1 MFGFFKIH
9 KKVDVNKI
17 KSFDLAVKVIKDFIQ
32 LSDWVNAVKA
42 LDEISIKE
50 KTSFDNLIE
59 TLNSDTIKRQNQ
71 KDKIIRKEQK
81 LFQKR
86 VKIIQNLKTRLE
98 RKKEVYLKN
107 IEKNRFNIRFKKI
120 ESEVDLLSGQRRT
133 LEALDLLKRFLSE
146 NVDKDVAT
154 IFFNKEKKKIERIYE
169 KQKRYEEWKIRNNAR
184 YEALTLIWETN
195 KENNN
200 PKTKK
205 EKVPFFQRIRD
216 RINNF
221 KSLRQSRKN
230 KKLLDK
236 INLIL
241 EEDDKIKREIAERK
255 LSNVHNWLVKEI
267 SFREMIGYEIYGKIL
282 WANKISG
289 DTFWLEETKEKYT
302 FFIWD
307 ATWHWVKAWFIITLL
322 SQLFNLNYTEPFKNL
337 VFEINNQLKQ
347 NLQSR
352 NFITWIFFNID
363 KKTNSLQ
370 YIWMGHEPMLVYR
383 GKTQTVEK
391 IVPWGLAMWIVRM
404 GDESLVKVKNLELD
418 DSDVLMCY
426 SDGLIE
432 AKNVKWEYYW
442 IKQLQE
448 TFKFIADKEKNINN
462 IYNSLMDSV
471 QLYRWWNQFDDDLT
485 IIILKRNEENDIT
498 KRWDE
503 YLKKLQIQEGL
514 SSSDLSVLEWKTKK
528 EALEKAE
535 EIRRKK
541 DIKLI
546 ISNLK
551 ALYYNWEM
559 LRLKEEA
566 IRYIKEWFADKKI
579 NLYLKKAMENENK
592 YKISQ
597 KEHKMQAKYNVLQEL
612 YKKWD
617 YNTIIGEL
625 EDIISKDWNI

>member
-1 MFGFFKIH
+1 
-9 KKVDVNKI
+9 
-17 KSFDLAVKVIKDFIQ
+17 
-32 LSDWVNAVKA
+32 
-42 LDEISIKE
+42 
-50 KTSFDNLIE
+50 
-59 TLNSDTIKRQNQ
+59 
-71 KDKIIRKEQK
+71 
-81 LFQKR
+81 
-86 VKIIQNLKTRLE
+86 
-98 RKKEVYLKN
+98 
-107 IEKNRFNIRFKKI
+107 
-120 ESEVDLLSGQRRT
+120 
-133 LEALDLLKRFLSE
+133 
-146 NVDKDVAT
+146 
-154 IFFNKEKKKIERIYE
+154 
-169 KQKRYEEWKIRNNAR
+169 
-184 YEALTLIWETN
+184 
-195 KENNN
+195 
-200 PKTKK
+200 
-205 EKVPFFQRIRD
+205 
-216 RINNF
+216 
-221 KSLRQSRKN
+221 
-230 KKLLDK
+230 
-236 INLIL
+236 
-241 EEDDKIKREIAERK
+241 
-255 LSNVHNWLVKEI
+255 
-267 SFREMIGYEIYGKIL
+267 
-282 WANKISG
+282 
-289 DTFWLEETKEKYT
+289 
-302 FFIWD
+302 
-307 ATWHWVKAWFIITLL
+307 
-322 SQLFNLNYTEPFKNL
+322 
-337 VFEINNQLKQ
+337 
-347 NLQSR
+347 
-352 NFITWIFFNID
+352 
-363 KKTNSLQ
+363 
-370 YIWMGHEPMLVYR
+370 
-383 GKTQTVEK
+383 
-391 IVPWGLAMWIVRM
+391 
-404 GDESLVKVKNLELD
+404 LELD